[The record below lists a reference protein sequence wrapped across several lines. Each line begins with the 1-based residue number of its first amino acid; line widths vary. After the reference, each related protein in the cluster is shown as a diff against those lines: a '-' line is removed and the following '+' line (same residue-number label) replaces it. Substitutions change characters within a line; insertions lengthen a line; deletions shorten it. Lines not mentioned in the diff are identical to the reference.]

1 MRMRSAAKL
10 RLRVCV
16 WPDEF
21 TAARLEA
28 ADEGLDGLASNS
40 LALVRAEA
48 IVVEQ
53 VLSAHDIL
61 VTQVDEPQVRVEPGG
76 DIALPRQSKTPGHV
90 RSRHIRDHRKLEI
103 RLGKQQLPGRLTAR
117 DAAPDPGEVVAL
129 LEVERARRVIG
140 HDHLDLAGGKHG
152 HEVVAIAGGTEGRRA
167 LSDAAQPVQVLLRI
181 KEVVRTCLSAD
192 VDAAQLRGLDERDA

>member
-28 ADEGLDGLASNS
+28 TDDGLDGLASNS

-76 DIALPRQSKTPGHV
+76 GIALPRPSKPPAHV
-90 RSRHIRDHRKLEI
+90 PRRPIRHHRKLDI
-103 RLGKQQLPGRLTAR
+103 RFG
-117 DAAPDPGEVVAL
+117 
-129 LEVERARRVIG
+129 
-140 HDHLDLAGGKHG
+140 
-152 HEVVAIAGGTEGRRA
+152 
-167 LSDAAQPVQVLLRI
+167 
-181 KEVVRTCLSAD
+181 
-192 VDAAQLRGLDERDA
+192 